1 MITAEQFTSLFPSAK
16 NPQEWVDA
24 LSLFMPMYSIANEA
38 AFLSQCGHESQGLTR
53 LSENLNYSAEG
64 LIKTWPTR
72 FNASNASQY
81 ARQPEKIANKVYAD
95 RLGNGN
101 EASGDGWKYRGAGC
115 IQLTGKVNHE
125 AFASAIVRS
134 IGATTAYLH
143 TIEGAVESACWF
155 WRSRGLTEYGNNIKR
170 ISIRV
175 NGGTIGL
182 NDRLALFEK
191 VSGVMA

>member
-1 MITAEQFTSLFPSAK
+1 MITVEQFKKLFPEAK
-16 NPQEWVDA
+16 QPQDIVDE
-24 LSLFMPMYSIANEA
+24 LNHFMSLYGITNEA
-38 AFLSQCGHESQGLTR
+38 AFISQCGHESQGFTR
-53 LSENLNYSAEG
+53 YSENLNYSAEA

-72 FNASNASQY
+72 FNASNAAQY

-101 EASGDGWKYRGAGC
+101 ETSGDGWKYRGAGF
-115 IQLTGKVNHE
+115 IQLTGKTNQE
-125 AFASAIVRS
+125 AFAK
-134 IGATTAYLH
+134 ATGISLDDASAYLH
-143 TIEGAVESACWF
+143 GISGAVESACWF
-155 WRSRGLTEYGNNIKR
+155 WRSRGLTEYADNIKR
-170 ISIRV
+170 ISIRI